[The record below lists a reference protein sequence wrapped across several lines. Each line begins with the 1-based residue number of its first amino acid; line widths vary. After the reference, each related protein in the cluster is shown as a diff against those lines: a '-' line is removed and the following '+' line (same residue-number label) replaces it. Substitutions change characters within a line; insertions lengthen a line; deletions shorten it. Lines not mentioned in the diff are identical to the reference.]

1 METTA
6 TAATRSTQFCQSG
19 INLTMRLFGPLYDRA
34 LNWAG
39 HPHAERYLWALSF
52 AESSFFPIPPDV
64 MLAPMCLA
72 NRSRAW
78 RFAIIT
84 TLASVAGGVAG
95 YALGF
100 YVFEAIE
107 PWLRAMGY
115 WSAYLRG
122 KEWFDAWGVWA
133 VFIAG
138 FSPIPY
144 KIFTISAGVL
154 VLSFPGFVLASL
166 IGRGAR
172 FFLVAGFVVAG
183 GERMETTIATHIERI
198 GWGVVVL
205 VVAIAGLAFFGH

>member
-95 YALGF
+95 YAIGF

-122 KEWFDAWGVWA
+122 KEWFDAWGGPDPHRDQLWLIHLGLLHCYWTVNMSRGEQAALHANWRTPHLREQFA
-133 VFIAG
+133 RPQIA
-138 FSPIPY
+138 
-144 KIFTISAGVL
+144 
-154 VLSFPGFVLASL
+154 
-166 IGRGAR
+166 
-172 FFLVAGFVVAG
+172 
-183 GERMETTIATHIERI
+183 
-198 GWGVVVL
+198 
-205 VVAIAGLAFFGH
+205 